1 MKRGDTYFYKKRRY
15 RNEKKILTVCVQLFL
30 EQGYK
35 QTTISQI
42 VKKAGV
48 ARGSFQN
55 LFSTKDAILMELV
68 GTMFSGQFGVA
79 KTLLVIICRR
89 YTHMRWKLPYR

>member
-1 MKRGDTYFYKKRRY
+1 MIHISTRKDGIETK
-15 RNEKKILTVCVQLFL
+15 KKILTVCVQLFL

-79 KTLLVIICRR
+79 KKHC
-89 YTHMRWKLPYR
+89 W

>member
-42 VKKAGV
+42 VKKLALQEE
-48 ARGSFQN
+48 AFRTYSPQ
-55 LFSTKDAILMELV
+55 
-68 GTMFSGQFGVA
+68 
-79 KTLLVIICRR
+79 KTLF
-89 YTHMRWKLPYR
+89 